1 MKDAGDI
8 ANILESYSELQTD
21 LIYEHHNDLFE
32 VEEAEMGLLAFEN
45 IAAKVVGREIRK
57 IIQNNETLLQR
68 VQTILDGFR
77 SQGADSPF
85 IRTMMGETGRPA
97 SEVIGWLEKLS
108 EGLQ

>member
-8 ANILESYSELQTD
+8 ANILESYSELQSD

-32 VEEAEMGLLAFEN
+32 VGAELGQLAFEN

-57 IIQNNETLLQR
+57 IIQYNESLLRR
-68 VQTILDGFR
+68 VQSILAGFR
-77 SQGADSPF
+77 SQREDSTF
-85 IRTMMGETGRPA
+85 VRAMMRDAERPA